1 MFEHSVYIEVSLC
14 FILFI
19 KIYSSVMSMALV
31 NPQNIRVLFPSCEMK
46 ISYAPICF
54 YLADYKL
61 LRQWLITQGNVFRM
75 SAGRKR

>member
-1 MFEHSVYIEVSLC
+1 
-14 FILFI
+14 
-19 KIYSSVMSMALV
+19 MSMALV
-31 NPQNIRVLFPSCEMK
+31 NPQNIGVLFPSCEMK